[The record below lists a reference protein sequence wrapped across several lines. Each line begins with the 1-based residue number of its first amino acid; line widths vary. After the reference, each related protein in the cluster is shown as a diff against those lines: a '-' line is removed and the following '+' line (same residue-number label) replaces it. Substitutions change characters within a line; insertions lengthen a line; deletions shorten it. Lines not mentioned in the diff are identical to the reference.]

1 VNETVTKQEQEE
13 MANAV
18 QYQQQGFFAQGQLIA
33 VKWFRTR
40 EGMRAKLPFNKS
52 NGRPAMQWFKPAA
65 DWAPRHNEITLARVI
80 VDSERT
86 MVVEFVPGDP
96 AGLGQRVYEE
106 TQAALE
112 TSRKKNEDWKAE
124 QASLE
129 EAVQAAIEMA
139 TNDDAIDAYI
149 RFSPGRYDR
158 MWRTW
163 TLKGE
168 TRPERILE
176 IMREEARGKVK

>member
-1 VNETVTKQEQEE
+1 

-18 QYQQQGFFAQGQLIA
+18 QYQQQGFYNKGQLIA

-40 EGMRAKLPFNKS
+40 EGMRAKLPFNKP
-52 NGRPAMQWFKPAA
+52 NGRPAMQWFKPA
-65 DWAPRHNEITLARVI
+65 DGWAPRHNEITLARV
-80 VDSERT
+80 VVSDGRT
-86 MVVEFVPGDP
+86 MTLEFVPGNP
-96 AGLGQRVYEE
+96 AELGQRVYEE

-112 TSRKKNEDWKAE
+112 VAQKKNEDWKAE
-124 QASLE
+124 QE
-129 EAVQAAIEMA
+129 TIENAVQAAIEMA
-139 TNDDAIDAYI
+139 NGDDAIDAYI
-149 RFSPGRYDR
+149 RGFPGRYDR

-163 TLKGE
+163 VLKGE